1 VDFDSLC
8 FDRSNILAGT
18 IPSSH
23 PDQDVVM
30 FLVGPVERR
39 GIFAALAS
47 RLLKL
52 HSRRWDSVAMCRA
65 KH

>member
-1 VDFDSLC
+1 M
-8 FDRSNILAGT
+8 
-18 IPSSH
+18 PSSH
-23 PDQDVVM
+23 LDQDVVM
-30 FLVGPVERR
+30 FLVSPIERC

-52 HSRRWDSVAMCRA
+52 HIRGWDSVAMCRA